1 MKIMRILVAGVLAL
15 AISSIYAQGGGGAGA
30 RGQGGPGGGA
40 RMGGQGG
47 PGGGMRMG
55 GMGRGGGRLLLNASV
70 QKELKM
76 TKAQIDK
83 AQKTFGEG
91 AGGGMGGPG
100 GGGAAGGRGQGGG
113 GAAGGRGQGGPGG
126 GGPGGGMSDA
136 QREQRRLEMEKQ
148 IKSVINAS
156 QFARY
161 QQITLQIQGAGAL
174 TRPDIAKQVGIS
186 DKQIQQI
193 RDIQQKQ
200 FESMRGSFGGP
211 GGGGGA
217 GGRGQ
222 GGGGGAAGGRG
233 PGGPPAGAAN
243 MMAQFQKMR
252 EETNKKVMAVLT
264 APQKKKWES
273 MLGSPFKLQM

>member
-1 MKIMRILVAGVLAL
+1 MRILAAGVLAL
-15 AISSIYAQGGGGAGA
+15 AISSIYAQGGGAAGA
-30 RGQGGPGGGA
+30 RGQGGPGGAGGA
-40 RMGGQGG
+40 RMGGPGG
-47 PGGGMRMG
+47 QGGMRMG
-55 GMGRGGGRLLLNASV
+55 GMGRAGGGRLLLNASV

-91 AGGGMGGPG
+91 AGGGAGRGPG
-100 GGGAAGGRGQGGG
+100 GGGPGGG

-126 GGPGGGMSDA
+126 GGMTDA
-136 QREQRRLEMEKQ
+136 QREQRRLDMEKQ
-148 IKSVINAS
+148 IKSVINAT

-161 QQITLQIQGAGAL
+161 QQITLQIGGAGAL
-174 TRPDIAKQVGIS
+174 TRPDIAKQVGIT
-186 DKQIQQI
+186 DKQVKQI

-200 FESMRGSFGGP
+200 FESMRGQMGGP
-211 GGGGGA
+211 GG
-217 GGRGQ
+217 
-222 GGGGGAAGGRG
+222 GGRG
-233 PGGPPAGAAN
+233 PGGPPAGGGN

-264 APQKKKWES
+264 PQQKKKWES